1 MQNTQVHVQEEL
13 QGILVQEVHLQ
24 MKELIQYEIP
34 LVANYD
40 KKLSPIFKKA
50 GNESNKVSVK
60 TINKI
65 I

>member
-1 MQNTQVHVQEEL
+1 MQNTQEEL

-24 MKELIQYEIP
+24 MKEIIQYENP

-40 KKLSPIFKKA
+40 KKLSPIFKQA
-50 GNESNKVSVK
+50 GNESNKVSIK
-60 TINKI
+60 TVNKI

>member
-13 QGILVQEVHLQ
+13 QGILVQEVHLE
-24 MKELIQYEIP
+24 MKEIIQYEIP

-40 KKLSPIFKKA
+40 KNLSPIFEQA
-50 GNESNKVSVK
+50 GYECNKVSVK
-60 TINKI
+60 TVNKI